1 MLNCHNGLWTFIFF
15 NLVLLMLTICIC
27 FSKIGMYLAICY
39 IKNFLVDFPHFVK
52 SDLKLFLIT
61 YKKISFKTFLRDRVN
76 MPCAF
81 IVLICN
87 KDFIHFESKKSE
99 SMPKEV
105 ICSVPLI
112 HVFFYLFT
120 IYWQIMNVR
129 I

>member
-1 MLNCHNGLWTFIFF
+1 
-15 NLVLLMLTICIC
+15 
-27 FSKIGMYLAICY
+27 
-39 IKNFLVDFPHFVK
+39 
-52 SDLKLFLIT
+52 
-61 YKKISFKTFLRDRVN
+61 

-81 IVLICN
+81 IVLIYN

-112 HVFFYLFT
+112 HVFLHLFN